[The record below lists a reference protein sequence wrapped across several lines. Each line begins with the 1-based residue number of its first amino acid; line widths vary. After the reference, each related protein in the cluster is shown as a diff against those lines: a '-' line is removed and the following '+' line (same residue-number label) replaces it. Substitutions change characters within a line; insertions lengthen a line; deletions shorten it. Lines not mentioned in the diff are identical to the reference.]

1 MPVQWSWCF
10 WLALVTLW
18 TARSLVDA
26 FDLCLPQ
33 VVLQQLEGSSDQFNL
48 WTQQLSQQLS
58 MEDQQR
64 LAWNVNFFH
73 KPRSRE
79 QLKELQL
86 ILSPGEKTISNPL
99 KLWLWISFYWQ
110 LRRLH
115 HLDGAEN
122 VLYPEFTLTL
132 LQLKPDPLWNSF
144 HIQNMVQSLPPHLG
158 AVARSQWLCLKHAR
172 DQLYLLP
179 SRSIQLGANSN
190 CLWRVRLVEN
200 APYWLRLENACG
212 LDDQWFVNLQHTQP
226 FGTYALMSAPME
238 NSSVLCLQNGLGLV
252 FEKKTIELEDSC
264 HWQLNDCSYFKQFIS
279 HHTVHPAKT

>member
-1 MPVQWSWCF
+1 MPVQWSWWF
-10 WLALVTLW
+10 WLALVTIR
-18 TARSLVDA
+18 TAKSLADA

-33 VVLQQLEGSSDQFNL
+33 VVLQQLEGSSDQFNT

-58 MEDQQR
+58 IEDQQR

-73 KPRSRE
+73 KPRGRK

-86 ILSPGEKTISNPL
+86 ILSPGGKTISNTL

-122 VLYPEFTLTL
+122 VLSPEFTLTL
-132 LQLKPDPLWNSF
+132 LQLKQDPQWNSY
-144 HIQNMVQSLPPHLG
+144 HIQNMVQSLPLHLG
-158 AVARSQWLCLKHAR
+158 ALARSQWLCLKHAG

-190 CLWRVRLVEN
+190 CLWQVRLVEN
-200 APYWLRLENACG
+200 VPYWLRLENACG
-212 LDDQWFVNLQHTQP
+212 LDEQWFVNIQHTQP
-226 FGTYALMSAPME
+226 SGTYALMSAPME
-238 NSSVLCLQNGLGLV
+238 NSSVLCLQNGVGLV
-252 FEKKTIELEDSC
+252 FEKKTIELENRC
-264 HWQLNDCSYFKQFIS
+264 HWQLNDCSYLKQFIS
-279 HHTVHPAKT
+279 LHTVHTAKT